1 MRCCSRSRCHFLCH
15 QTPGQRAP
23 RPPSGSLHPLPRQQ
37 QREAARRAVRGRFLP
52 GAQRGS
58 PGAAAGGAARRPLPA
73 LQHRQLPAAA
83 EREMATSGHRVGAA
97 QGGIA
102 ATSRAGPLCS
112 RAAGLAAPL
121 LAGSGHLRRPPPA
134 PAARAAAA
142 SPPGASSRAPAAG
155 LRSAPGAGHSSCL
168 ATRRRGR
175 VRGTARYSRETAAP
189 LPQRQ
194 SMETR
199 GRAPP
204 TAARPAALREERRR
218 ARSRAYHL
226 PAAPAPPYR
235 GARSRGGRGRSA
247 PALARAANEGGS
259 GVGAASAARVCRT

>member
-1 MRCCSRSRCHFLCH
+1 MPPDSRTTR
-15 QTPGQRAP
+15 TPTPLGLP
-23 RPPSGSLHPLPRQQ
+23 SPLTPP
-37 QREAARRAVRGRFLP
+37 
-52 GAQRGS
+52 
-58 PGAAAGGAARRPLPA
+58 AAAGGGTESRAGAVPAGSAAGLTWGCRR
-73 LQHRQLPAAA
+73 R
-83 EREMATSGHRVGAA
+83 SGAA
-97 QGGIA
+97 TAAGTSAQTAPGRRRARNGDLRAPGGGRA
-102 ATSRAGPLCS
+102 GWNRRHEPSRAGPLCS

-175 VRGTARYSRETAAP
+175 VRGTARYSQETAAP